1 MSNYTDFVESL
12 SPASQTILG
21 GVIFFS
27 MFGIFSLVL
36 LSDMHYYI
44 RRIERVLKDDDRYI
58 D

>member
-1 MSNYTDFVESL
+1 
-12 SPASQTILG
+12 
-21 GVIFFS
+21 